1 VRRLT
6 DPERLQA
13 FMEGLARAAR
23 RPSRVYFTG
32 GATALLFGWR
42 SSTVDVDIALGEESD
57 DLLRAIPALKEGLE
71 INVELASPSD
81 FIPELPGWRERS
93 PFIER
98 IGKLDFYHYDLYAQA
113 LSKIERGHE
122 LDVSDVQEMLARGL
136 VDPDTLFQLFAR
148 IEPELFRFPAIDPK
162 SFRRRVEEL
171 APRPQS

>member
-1 VRRLT
+1 MRRLT
-6 DPERLQA
+6 DPKRLRA

-42 SSTVDVDIALGEESD
+42 SSTVDVDLALGEDAD
-57 DLLRAIPALKEGLE
+57 DVLRAIPALKEGLE

-93 PFIER
+93 PFISR

-113 LSKIERGHE
+113 LSKIERSHE
-122 LDVSDVQEMLARGL
+122 LDVSDVGEMLARGL
-136 VDPDTLFQLFAR
+136 VDPDMLLDLFAR
-148 IEPELFRFPAIDPK
+148 IEPELFRFPAIDPT
-162 SFRRRVEEL
+162 SFRSRVEEV
-171 APRPQS
+171 AQPPHS